1 MFRRGSKK
9 NVPEKQESEKVID
22 SDYET
27 IAQLLQ
33 LQKPQNGTPP
43 SMKHSPLTRKSSL
56 PSTKLGSALSE
67 VETAG
72 KGKKK
77 PSFRRRSTGITK
89 DKLSVSVRA
98 ESPKPSRQPP
108 ESNINSKPSNL
119 NSTDYVSSP
128 LSAKLSSRR
137 KTLGATTEKDIS
149 KSDIKFTSMG
159 GKATPPISRRHSEV
173 RLGLWSVFFLFT
185 CRLLSANNF
194 NQLYS
199 VQADLCRQKKDLH
212 IAKMRHCVVQNQVRS
227 PLLSLCSTK
236 LERSFISYFSNRRL
250 VILASH
256 IWKVFTVL

>member
-43 SMKHSPLTRKSSL
+43 SVKHSPLTRKSSL

-119 NSTDYVSSP
+119 NSTDGVSSP

-137 KTLGATTEKDIS
+137 KTLGATTEKDITS
-149 KSDIKFTSMG
+149 HLNDAIQNKIQQNTSNCCSESDTKLNTMG
-159 GKATPPISRRHSEV
+159 GKETPPITRRHSEV
-173 RLGLWSVFFLFT
+173 RLGL
-185 CRLLSANNF
+185 
-194 NQLYS
+194 
-199 VQADLCRQKKDLH
+199 
-212 IAKMRHCVVQNQVRS
+212 
-227 PLLSLCSTK
+227 
-236 LERSFISYFSNRRL
+236 
-250 VILASH
+250 
-256 IWKVFTVL
+256 